1 MDNESI
7 GLAIAK
13 VYHTSCCSLNSLN
26 LDHWISRFRLASD
39 FEFSTS
45 WSDKIDY
52 IMLDE
57 ISPDKGTDRTADVAS
72 VVPASL

>member
-1 MDNESI
+1 
-7 GLAIAK
+7 
-13 VYHTSCCSLNSLN
+13 